1 MFDMKVTLITIDLAK
16 NILQLCGVNQACKPA
31 FNKAIKRNKV
41 FEFLAQY
48 PGVPIAMEA
57 CYSSNYWGR
66 ELKKLG
72 HEVKLIPPI
81 HVKPFVKGNKNDR
94 NDAFAIAEAAHRPNL
109 QCVQP
114 RTLEQT
120 DLILHHRLKDRRV
133 KARTALVNQL
143 RGFLSEYGIAGAAG
157 KRALFTSLTE
167 LLDDKNNGLTEQ
179 AKFVV
184 RDIQQEWKWLDKA
197 IEELDKKIE
206 CQAKASENTRRL
218 MTLKG
223 VAHTTA
229 TAFAAAV
236 GDGTAYKN
244 GRHCAANLG
253 LVPREHSSGG
263 VQKLGGITK
272 RGNGYLRRLLI
283 QGAWSILRYVD
294 KSNDRLSQWAKS
306 IMERRGKQ
314 KAVVAVANKMA
325 RILWAMS
332 YHQCEYNGS
341 R

>member
-1 MFDMKVTLITIDLAK
+1 MFSMKITLISIDLAK
-16 NILQLCGVNQACKPA
+16 NILQFCGVNQACKPA
-31 FNKAIKRNKV
+31 FNKAIKRHKV

-48 PGVPIAMEA
+48 PGVPVAMEA

-66 ELKKLG
+66 ELAKRG

-120 DLILHHRLKDRRV
+120 DLILLHRLKDRRV
-133 KARTALVNQL
+133 KARTALINQL

-157 KRALFTSLTE
+157 RRPLFASLAE

-179 AKFVV
+179 AKLVIK
-184 RDIQQEWKWLDKA
+184 DIQKEWKLLDKA
-197 IEELDKKIE
+197 VKELDKKIE
-206 CQAKASENTRRL
+206 RQAITNESTRRL

-223 VAHTTA
+223 VAHTIA

-244 GRHCAANLG
+244 GRHCSANLG

-263 VQKLGGITK
+263 VQKLSGITK
-272 RGNGYLRRLLI
+272 RGNNYLRRLLI
-283 QGAWSILRYVD
+283 QGAWSVLRNAD
-294 KSNDRLSQWAKS
+294 KSNDGLSKWACS
-306 IMERRGKQ
+306 VVERRGKQ

-332 YHQCEYNGS
+332 YHQRDYNGA